1 MSADTWDRDQRDIAD
16 KRAELL
22 ITRLVKLAYTHR
34 SGPAGDDIHGL
45 LDWFLTESRAEAST
59 AAGVTS

>member
-22 ITRLVKLAYTHR
+22 ITRLAELAYTHR
-34 SGPAGDDIHGL
+34 CGPAGDDIYGL